1 MSGDVACTLCAAG
14 SIALLAWMDAAL
26 IAPRDKRLLR
36 MGLVSAVPVGL
47 LAGGNLLLKPF
58 NLAWRYLPGGLIAA
72 AGILC
77 LAAVLIGTAVR
88 VLTCPMEG
96 RSLGARAAARI
107 IVLAGAAVLL
117 YYVLILGSVIACFT
131 YAGQERMIVYKGQT
145 LLEVDNS
152 FLDPMYDYYAYR
164 GPVFRGAELLFS
176 SQEHRM
182 DENP

>member
-1 MSGDVACTLCAAG
+1 MSGNVTCTICAAG
-14 SIALLAWMDAAL
+14 SVVLLAWMDAAL
-26 IAPRDKRLLR
+26 IAPRDKPLLC

-47 LAGGNLLLKPF
+47 LAGGNSLLKPF
-58 NLAWRYLPGGLIAA
+58 DLAWRNLPGGLMAA

-77 LAAVLIGTAVR
+77 LVAVLIGTAVS

-96 RSLGARAAARI
+96 RSGGARAAARI
-107 IVLAGAAVLL
+107 TVLAGTAVFL
-117 YYVLILGSVIACFT
+117 YYFLILAPWAACFT
-131 YAGQERMIVYKGQT
+131 YAGEERIITYKGQT

-164 GPVFRGAELLFS
+164 GPVFRGAELLYS
-176 SQEHRM
+176 SQEHRL

>member
-14 SIALLAWMDAAL
+14 SVVLLVWMDAAL
-26 IAPRDKRLLR
+26 IVPRDKRLLR

-47 LAGGNLLLKPF
+47 LAGGKLLLKPF
-58 NLAWRYLPGGLIAA
+58 DLAWRNLPGGLMAV

-77 LAAVLIGTAVR
+77 LAAVLMGTAVR
-88 VLTCPMEG
+88 ALTCPVEG
-96 RSLGARAAARI
+96 RFPGVRAAARI
-107 IVLAGAAVLL
+107 TVLAGAAVLL

-131 YAGQERMIVYKGQT
+131 YAGQERMLVYKGQT

-152 FLDPMYDYYAYR
+152 FLDPMYDYYVYR
-164 GPVFRGAELLFS
+164 GPVFRGAELLYS
-176 SQEHRM
+176 SQEHRL

>member
-1 MSGDVACTLCAAG
+1 MSGDVACTFCAAG
-14 SIALLAWMDAAL
+14 SVVMLAWMDAAL
-26 IAPRDKRLLR
+26 IVPRDKRLLR

-58 NLAWRYLPGGLIAA
+58 DLAWRNLPGGLMAA

-96 RSLGARAAARI
+96 RSLAAWATARI
-107 IVLAGAAVLL
+107 TVLAGAAVFL
-117 YYVLILGSVIACFT
+117 YYVLILAPWAACFT
-131 YAGQERMIVYKGQT
+131 YAGQERMITYKGQT

-164 GPVFRGAELLFS
+164 GPVFRGAELLYS
-176 SQEHRM
+176 SQEHRL

>member
-14 SIALLAWMDAAL
+14 SVVLLAWMDAAL
-26 IAPRDKRLLR
+26 IAPRDKVLLR
-36 MGLVSAVPVGL
+36 MGLVSAVLVGL

-58 NLAWRYLPGGLIAA
+58 DLAWRNLPGGLMAA

-96 RSLGARAAARI
+96 RSLAAWAAARI
-107 IVLAGAAVLL
+107 TVLAGTAVFL
-117 YYVLILGSVIACFT
+117 YYVLIVAPWVACFT
-131 YAGQERMIVYKGQT
+131 YAGQERMITYKGQT

-164 GPVFRGAELLFS
+164 GPVFRGAELLSS
-176 SQEHRM
+176 SQEHRL

>member
-14 SIALLAWMDAAL
+14 SVVMLAWMDAAL
-26 IAPRDKRLLR
+26 VAPRGKTLLR
-36 MGLVSAVPVGL
+36 MGLVLVVPVGL

-58 NLAWRYLPGGLIAA
+58 DLAWRNLPGGLMAA

-96 RSLGARAAARI
+96 RSPRAWAAARI
-107 IVLAGAAVLL
+107 TVLAGAAVFL
-117 YYVLILGSVIACFT
+117 YYFLILGPVIACFT
-131 YAGQERMIVYKGQT
+131 YAGQERMITYKGQT

-164 GPVFRGAELLFS
+164 GPVFRGAELLSS
-176 SQEHRM
+176 SQEHRL